1 MFNRFNRNMNSKVDT
16 NIYLLIIVLL
26 AALVCYLQPKLIF
39 PALIVFGIIYYFS
52 RQNIINKEIF
62 FSSYLD
68 NIIRNIERT
77 NHFAVRKLDIGIA
90 VFSKDGK
97 LQWKNE
103 LFASWVGKKNLEG
116 KKPEEILP
124 LAQNAF
130 ELMSVHDGE
139 QVIQIEDRYY
149 RMRYYSV
156 QTQEHRSKRDDSTSG
171 LMLYLTDITDY
182 ELMRQKYNNDKLCLA
197 YVRFDNYEEVMRGLS
212 ETNIA
217 NLNGEINELLTK
229 WTASQQGF
237 ICRMNKESSL
247 LGFSQSAVLDMMED
261 KFTILDKV
269 REIRSGNKILPTVS
283 IGVSCD
289 GETLEELIGNAN
301 KSLYLAL
308 GRGGDQAVV
317 MKDKNT
323 QFFGGT
329 SSVGAKSTR
338 VRARIVAQTIHEQ
351 MQQADRVFVMGH
363 TNEDYDAIG
372 ATMGM
377 AKLSLSLG
385 KETYIVCSELNAY
398 YYRIAEVL
406 DNENIILS
414 DSETKYMDIM
424 VHEPQALELVTNKSL
439 LVLVDHHRAVL
450 SASKALLEAVKNRI
464 IIDHHRRAE
473 DIIADTLLLYL
484 EPSSSSASEL
494 VTELIGYF
502 DDRLDITP
510 AEATALYAGIVLDSK
525 NFIDDWY
532 FIYHD
537 KDLDDKGEL
546 KKYHI
551 HIFIKGKNPIPSTN
565 IESLFGCANNFIN
578 RIDGKFYTAIQYLV
592 HHKNPNK
599 FQYPMAFV
607 YCKYN
612 DYGQRIDAIDA
623 HNVDDVVAKY
633 ENPLSYCD
641 YVTMHGAI
649 INKDVVAQLCDW
661 QNHNLACYNEFLSRY
676 PTCKNAVMTS
686 WSYYLDELTIKKGG
700 SKTMNVIWLT
710 GETGSCK
717 TTYAKIIAYKYYE
730 PYEVFI
736 SSGSNDLLDSYNGEK
751 CIIFDE
757 FRGSEF
763 SYNDLLKLL
772 DLNTSSKV
780 KSRYFNKSIARCQL
794 LLITSVKSPMQCY
807 TAMMEKDKQKNIDS
821 ERQLYRRCSNLWYL
835 KKTNIVGRE
844 LHCIYGLYKFKY
856 KDGCYKSCAPF
867 VDITADVNDWF
878 SSHPNDEQSWI
889 NEGCTN
895 ENDDIS
901 FEDFMNKPVSH
912 SCALSGDRLAQINA
926 QRRKE
931 ENEKYVN
938 GLAHESIEQITEENE
953 MLEKVENGYYRS
965 CEEAK
970 EDVQKNAEANLE
982 LEDLP
987 F

>member
-26 AALVCYLQPKLIF
+26 AVLVCYLQPKLIF

-351 MQQADRVFVMGH
+351 MQLADRVFVMGH

-525 NFIDDWY
+525 NFNVQT
-532 FIYHD
+532 
-537 KDLDDKGEL
+537 GERTFEAAAL
-546 KKYHI
+546 LRRC
-551 HIFIKGKNPIPSTN
+551 G
-565 IESLFGCANNFIN
+565 A
-578 RIDGKFYTAIQYLV
+578 
-592 HHKNPNK
+592 NPNLVRQLFK
-599 FQYPMAFV
+599 DDMSFVQQKAKLLAAAKMPIAGLAITIMRNAENGTMSSVLAAQTADSLITIEGVAVGMAIV
-607 YCKYN
+607 EYN
-612 DYGQRIDAIDA
+612 DGSLSISARSDGSV
-623 HNVDDVVAKY
+623 NVQVVMEELGGGGHQTVAGVQLADRRARDV
-633 ENPLSYCD
+633 E
-641 YVTMHGAI
+641 
-649 INKDVVAQLCDW
+649 AQLI
-661 QNHNLACYNEFLSRY
+661 
-676 PTCKNAVMTS
+676 
-686 WSYYLDELTIKKGG
+686 ELTKKQ
-700 SKTMNVIWLT
+700 L
-710 GETGSCK
+710 EECK
-717 TTYAKIIAYKYYE
+717 TDE
-730 PYEVFI
+730 
-736 SSGSNDLLDSYNGEK
+736 SNS
-751 CIIFDE
+751 F
-757 FRGSEF
+757 
-763 SYNDLLKLL
+763 
-772 DLNTSSKV
+772 T
-780 KSRYFNKSIARCQL
+780 RC
-794 LLITSVKSPMQCY
+794 
-807 TAMMEKDKQKNIDS
+807 
-821 ERQLYRRCSNLWYL
+821 
-835 KKTNIVGRE
+835 
-844 LHCIYGLYKFKY
+844 
-856 KDGCYKSCAPF
+856 
-867 VDITADVNDWF
+867 
-878 SSHPNDEQSWI
+878 
-889 NEGCTN
+889 
-895 ENDDIS
+895 
-901 FEDFMNKPVSH
+901 
-912 SCALSGDRLAQINA
+912 
-926 QRRKE
+926 
-931 ENEKYVN
+931 
-938 GLAHESIEQITEENE
+938 
-953 MLEKVENGYYRS
+953 
-965 CEEAK
+965 
-970 EDVQKNAEANLE
+970 
-982 LEDLP
+982 
-987 F
+987 